1 MFKIILGAG
10 LISLL
15 AACSSMPGGS
25 TTSRGGMSNSS
36 TMGATTGVDSM
47 GMGGYGPR
55 GSSGG
60 GPN

>member
-1 MFKIILGAG
+1 MIKTLIAAS

-15 AACSSMPGGS
+15 AACSSMGTGT
-25 TTSRGGMSNSS
+25 TTSRASDTS
-36 TMGATTGVDSM
+36 TMGAAPGTMQNGS
-47 GMGGYGPR
+47 GPR